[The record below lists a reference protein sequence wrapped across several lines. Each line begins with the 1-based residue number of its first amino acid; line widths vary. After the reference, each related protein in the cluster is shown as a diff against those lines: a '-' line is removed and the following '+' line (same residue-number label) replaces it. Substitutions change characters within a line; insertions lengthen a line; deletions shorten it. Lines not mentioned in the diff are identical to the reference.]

1 MSKRKRYRQT
11 QQEVFDAKIFYAKV
25 LKRYGIMLAI
35 TVPIILAVN
44 FLLSYLMPDS
54 YQGAV
59 VYVVIFVI
67 LLLALFLT
75 IVISNHLDKKEDEK
89 PIDRNK
95 ERDPF
100 AD

>member
-1 MSKRKRYRQT
+1 MSKRKQYRQA

-44 FLLSYLMPDS
+44 FLLSYLMPES

-67 LLLALFLT
+67 LFVLYERFSFISSFSWINSFVSLF
-75 IVISNHLDKKEDEK
+75 
-89 PIDRNK
+89 
-95 ERDPF
+95 
-100 AD
+100 